1 VHLGPLTSDAC
12 ASPAPSTLPRQRS
25 AFVEFDVH
33 TSSPHQTPSQDAALP
48 PSDSGPQ
55 AFGGPH
61 QSAELLATSF
71 GGLHPFTGL
80 SAPILFA
87 DLSLLQ
93 GFSLLYSQFPCSM
106 FSRATSFLGAYS
118 ICMHHPSMFC
128 VCTPPTLLFLLHF
141 LLAYF
146 SFLFLCAPLCAVYL
160 EGYSFVATSF
170 LQDLRFPTD
179 LATSCVKIGAIDL

>member
-1 VHLGPLTSDAC
+1 MFIRLRRTRLPRRTLRCRPRIPGRRHSEGRINLPSFSPPPSEGYIL
-12 ASPAPSTLPRQRS
+12 SPA
-25 AFVEFDVH
+25 
-33 TSSPHQTPSQDAALP
+33 SSPI
-48 PSDSGPQ
+48 
-55 AFGGPH
+55 
-61 QSAELLATSF
+61 LL
-71 GGLHPFTGL
+71 
-80 SAPILFA
+80 A